1 MPQGFFHKTPEKKR
15 QVSTVADR
23 KGTSRTPKT
32 FSDPCQECGL
42 CDQPSLKNPK
52 VKPYGLGKKG
62 ILNWAEAPGAEED
75 ERGMPFVGQVGDMF
89 RPYFGRYGID
99 FYEDCVTINA
109 IDCRPPDNRKPAKKE
124 IRCCY
129 PRKREVLEQY
139 RPRVVFLI
147 GESAIDSFYGNDER
161 RKSFSSLPLSSYRGK
176 VIPDQTTGAWVCH
189 SYHPSYI
196 ERGNQRFEH
205 IFDMDFAVFASM
217 VGKERPRAED
227 FEKDIHML
235 YDDQQVKDFLYYLLN
250 DKVPFAFDYE
260 TSSYRYY
267 EGIHELYMISVCYG
281 EKTCVFRYTP
291 GIRDMWVKL
300 MESDVPKIIQN
311 LKHERHASYYL

>member
-109 IDCRPPDNRKPAKKE
+109 IDCRPPDNRKPAK
-124 IRCCY
+124 
-129 PRKREVLEQY
+129 
-139 RPRVVFLI
+139 
-147 GESAIDSFYGNDER
+147 
-161 RKSFSSLPLSSYRGK
+161 
-176 VIPDQTTGAWVCH
+176 
-189 SYHPSYI
+189 
-196 ERGNQRFEH
+196 
-205 IFDMDFAVFASM
+205 
-217 VGKERPRAED
+217 
-227 FEKDIHML
+227 
-235 YDDQQVKDFLYYLLN
+235 
-250 DKVPFAFDYE
+250 
-260 TSSYRYY
+260 
-267 EGIHELYMISVCYG
+267 
-281 EKTCVFRYTP
+281 
-291 GIRDMWVKL
+291 
-300 MESDVPKIIQN
+300 
-311 LKHERHASYYL
+311 